1 MNPELV
7 LVVGDLFIPQRT
19 PDINEQFK
27 TVLTPNKV
35 QHVLCLGNIGNQE
48 TYDWLKGLSKDFH
61 IIKGDFDQDDEDEKK
76 VIQIGDFNIGII
88 HGHQVLPWGDI
99 ESLGIAQ
106 RQLGCDILISGHTHK
121 TQVVVKDNVLFLNP
135 GSFSGAFSPLIED
148 TIPSFILMVLTGDEV
163 IIYLYTLNDKSK
175 KFEVNKYV
183 YKKGSEELLQIE
195 NEEDDEDKKD
205 EDEEEHEQ
213 EHEEEQE
220 HKEEEE
226 REEEHEKEQEPP
238 KEQAQEKAQEPQE
251 EPPKEQTQ
259 EQESNEIKDENE

>member
-19 PDINEQFK
+19 PDISDQFK

-35 QHVLCLGNIGNQE
+35 QHVLCLGNVGNQE

-88 HGHQVLPWGDI
+88 HGHQVLPWGDL
-99 ESLGIAQ
+99 EALGIAQ

-121 TQVVVKDNVLFLNP
+121 TQVEVKDNVLFLNP
-135 GSFSGAFSPLIED
+135 GSFSGAFSPTIED
-148 TIPSFILMVLTGDEV
+148 TIPSFILMVLTGDEA
-163 IIYLYTLNDKSK
+163 IIYLYTLNDKNK
-175 KFEVNKYV
+175 KFEVNKYD
-183 YKKGSEELLQIE
+183 YKKGADNLFQID
-195 NEEDDEDKKD
+195 NEEDEDDKKD

-213 EHEEEQE
+213 DHEEEQE
-220 HKEEEE
+220 REEEH
-226 REEEHEKEQEPP
+226 EEEHEKEQEPP
-238 KEQAQEKAQEPQE
+238 QEPSQE
-251 EPPKEQTQ
+251 PPQEQPKEQPQ
-259 EQESNEIKDENE
+259 EQESNEIKEDAE